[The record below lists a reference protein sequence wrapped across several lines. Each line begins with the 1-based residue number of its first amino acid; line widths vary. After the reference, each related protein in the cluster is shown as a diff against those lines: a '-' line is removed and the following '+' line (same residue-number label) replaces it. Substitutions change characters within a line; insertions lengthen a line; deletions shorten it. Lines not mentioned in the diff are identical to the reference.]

1 MTESTEDMYGEP
13 MQINCIKCG
22 SKSVITSR
30 KEVDPKLVQLYCACK
45 NVEHCGHT
53 FVMDLAFR
61 HTISPSA
68 LDRRAMLLDLL
79 QAMPA
84 TERRELMRLSDGHG

>member
-1 MTESTEDMYGEP
+1 MTESFDSFCGEA

-22 SKSVITSR
+22 AKSVITSR
-30 KEVDPKLVQLYCACK
+30 NEVDPKLSQLYCACK

-68 LDRRAMLLDLL
+68 LDRRALLIDML
-79 QAMPA
+79 QAMPTA
-84 TERRELMRLSDGHG
+84 ERQELLRLAGGAG

>member
-1 MTESTEDMYGEP
+1 

-22 SKSVITSR
+22 SKSIITSR

-53 FVMDLAFR
+53 FVMDLAFS

-68 LDRRAMLLDLL
+68 MDRRSLLLDLL
-79 QAMPA
+79 QAMPDS
-84 TERRELMRLSDGHG
+84 ERRELLRLADQHN

>member
-1 MTESTEDMYGEP
+1 
-13 MQINCIKCG
+13 MQINCTKCG
-22 SKSVITSR
+22 SKAIITSR
-30 KEVDPKLVQLYCACK
+30 KEMDPKLVQLYCACK

-61 HTISPSA
+61 HTLSPSSQDRHTIV
-68 LDRRAMLLDLL
+68 LDML

-84 TERRELMRLSDGHG
+84 ADRQALLRQVEGQG